1 MSKEDTVG
9 DPTQSGGSART
20 GTEQNEVSDAEERVS
35 SSDAVGA
42 DAPIQDEE
50 TRKKILQ
57 NSTAGGQTAVGRA
70 RDAHLGDQAER
81 IKDLPGGSELAIAGG
96 DSLPKDFPDHTP
108 GAPVGAQAQPANYT
122 TNGSLPL
129 NMVATPSG
137 LVPASAV
144 SADPAIAA
152 QRVQESMDSLKAHTH
167 RTGGYDRLSRAQIE
181 TMSAG
186 DLRAVAAQRG
196 YDIGEY
202 AGSRATRKRF
212 IAAQHEDDD
221 LEGERE
227 PDEPAA
233 ETPAGTETA
242 E

>member
-1 MSKEDTVG
+1 MG
-9 DPTQSGGSART
+9 DPTQSGGTQTPGEGT
-20 GTEQNEVSDAEERVS
+20 GSQLADADQQAAGS
-35 SSDAVGA
+35 GAAGA

-81 IKDLPGGSELAIAGG
+81 IADLPGGSEIAFAGG
-96 DSLPKDFPDHTP
+96 DSLPKDFPDHKP

-129 NMVATPSG
+129 NMVASPSG

-144 SADPAIAA
+144 SVDPAIAA
-152 QRVQESMDSLKAHTH
+152 QRVQEGMDSLKAFTH

-181 TMSAG
+181 GMSAG
-186 DLRAVAAQRG
+186 DLRAVASQRG

-212 IAAQHEDDD
+212 IAAQHADDD

-227 PDEPAA
+227 AEPEEGA
-233 ETPAGTETA
+233 E
-242 E
+242 

>member
-1 MSKEDTVG
+1 MG
-9 DPTQSGGSART
+9 DPSQAGSS
-20 GTEQNEVSDAEERVS
+20 GTEQNDVAADEAEEQKKDS
-35 SSDAVGA
+35 GS
-42 DAPIQDEE
+42 DAPIQDEA
-50 TRKKILQ
+50 TRNKILQ

-70 RDAHLGDQAER
+70 REAHLSDDQANK
-81 IKDLPGGSELAIAGG
+81 IADLPGGSELPIAGG
-96 DSLPKDFPDHTP
+96 DSLPKDFPDHKP

-129 NMVATPSG
+129 NMVASPSG

-186 DLRAVAAQRG
+186 DLRAVASQRG

-212 IAAQHEDDD
+212 IVEQNKDDD
-221 LEGERE
+221 LDGERE

-233 ETPAGTETA
+233 NTSGDTA